1 MKKNYKLQRTLTAF
15 ALVTSLS
22 LATSTL
28 YESKLPNKIPY
39 TDNDLITNIQFSKEL
54 AEITTENVEF
64 SNTELK
70 SIIEEKID
78 GPITEESLQSITIL
92 SITKHLNNKDLS
104 ELKYLT
110 NLNGILIY
118 NNDVDLSDL
127 KYNQYLQSIIL
138 NSCTIE
144 NTQDLPNSIVDIK
157 FEKCICNDKEV
168 ILPYYTREFTSNSS
182 IANNLKLKNPSSL
195 EKLSLYTD
203 CVLDIKNLKDCT
215 NLKEL
220 SLLRLTN
227 VKNPQYLESLTN
239 LESLNIDEYAI
250 TWLDNETLTKLPV
263 EKSLKKTLSSL
274 IEKVDSISESIIS
287 NPNSTPEEKASQIV
301 LYLLDNFEYDHDSI
315 DNYEIDSSGITEYN
329 DNPISTFLDTNIGVC
344 VNYTCLF
351 SAIANRVGIETFEL
365 YTNDHMWNS
374 IKTDDGYS
382 CYDLS
387 YLEVGAIVKIM
398 DKDSLA
404 MIQDTSSQD
413 LIRDNKGKHL
423 VYYEF
428 DIDEIVD
435 SYHNAFYTPE
445 EIIDNVLNIGYI
457 NEDCSA
463 YIIEQSQKTIKKMD
477 IFTKS
482 FIILSI
488 ITIFTMEM
496 LDRKQKDNL
505 LDNEIHYNK

>member
-1 MKKNYKLQRTLTAF
+1 MKKNYKLQRTLTSF

-22 LATSTL
+22 LATSAL
-28 YESKLPNKIPY
+28 YGSNLPNKIPY
-39 TDNDLITNIQFSKEL
+39 TDNDLITNVQFSKEL
-54 AEITTENVEF
+54 AEISSDNIEF

-78 GPITEESLQSITIL
+78 GPITKESLQSITVL
-92 SITKHLNNKDLS
+92 SITKNLTNQDLS

-110 NLNGILIY
+110 NLNGLLIY
-118 NNDVDLSDL
+118 NNDVNLSDL

-138 NSCTIE
+138 NSCIIK

-182 IANNLKLKNPSSL
+182 VANNLKLKNPSSL
-195 EKLSLYTD
+195 EKLSIYTD
-203 CVLDIKNLKDCT
+203 CVLDINNLKDCT
-215 NLKEL
+215 NLREL

-227 VKNPQYLESLTN
+227 VKNPQYLNSLTN
-239 LESLNIDEYAI
+239 LETLNIDEYAI
-250 TWLDNETLTKLPV
+250 TWLDNETLSKLPV
-263 EKSLKKTLSSL
+263 EKSLKKTLSLL

-287 NPNSTPEEKASQIV
+287 NSDITPEEKASKIV
-301 LYLLDNFEYDHDSI
+301 LYLLDNFEYDHNSI
-315 DNYEIDSSGITEYN
+315 ENYEIDSSGITEYN

-365 YTNDHMWNS
+365 YTSNHTWNS
-374 IKTDDGYS
+374 IKTDDNYS

-398 DKDSLA
+398 DKDTLA
-404 MIQDTSSQD
+404 MLQDTSSQD

-445 EIIDNVLNIGYI
+445 EIIDDVLNIGYI

-463 YIIEQSQKTIKKMD
+463 YIIEQGKAKIKKMD

-482 FIILSI
+482 YIILSI
-488 ITIFTMEM
+488 ITIFTMEI